1 MLHCCDK
8 HDCQVLWDSEDD
20 PAECPICVLIED
32 RCCELDSLRE
42 KFADLV
48 AKYGIQR
55 QMLQAVKSRAMDAEQ
70 RIEAMLLKLNRA
82 CPDADLSALRE
93 P

>member
-42 KFADLV
+42 KMADLV
-48 AKYGIQR
+48 AKYGMQR

-70 RIEAMLLKLNRA
+70 RIEAMLLKLTRA
-82 CPDADLSALRE
+82 CPGE
-93 P
+93 KECGHE